1 MPFNNKRPRRP
12 TRLAKA
18 LRNSATDAEKRL
30 WSKLQSSQLEGVK
43 FRRQEPIKEYIV
55 DFVSL
60 QKKLIIELDGG
71 QHAEAIENDRQRD
84 DCLAGLGFKV
94 LRFWNNEV
102 FENLGGVLEV
112 IRQHCKV

>member
-1 MPFNNKRPRRP
+1 MPFIIKRPTRP

-55 DFVSL
+55 DFVNF

-71 QHAEAIENDRQRD
+71 QHAEAIEKDVQRD
-84 DCLAGLGFKV
+84 DCLTSLGFKV

-102 FENLGGVLEV
+102 FENLEGVLEV
-112 IRQHCKV
+112 IRQHCKD